1 MAESTSESK
10 TEVVRPPG
18 PSGKPVV
25 GSLLEY
31 TRDPYG
37 FVERLAREYGDL
49 AHYQVM
55 GTPFYQVNSPE
66 GIEHVLVQNN
76 GNYVKGELFQES
88 LGPVLG
94 NGLLNSEGEFW
105 RRQRHRIGPAFEPDR
120 IAEYAETMVER
131 TEATAAQWRDGSV
144 RDVNEDMMELTLEI
158 VADALFGVDVGR
170 DVDTVADSLAVV
182 MNYQEGVSADMLP
195 VDVPTPG
202 TIRLR
207 RAVDELEDVVYRI
220 IDERARNPG
229 DDVVSRMLSVEDEDG
244 REMSREQVRDEVM
257 TLLLA
262 GHETTALAL
271 TYTFFLLAQHP
282 DVERRLLDEL
292 DETLGGDPPT
302 VEQVRDLPYLE
313 TVVEESMRLY
323 PPVPGIVRE
332 ATARDEIAGYTIP
345 EGATISINQWSV
357 HRDPRFYDDP
367 MAFRPDRWTDE
378 MRADL
383 PRLAYFPFS
392 AGPRRCVGDRFAM
405 LEAKVVLATLLQRYH
420 LELVS
425 SPELDLV
432 ATITARPQKPVKM
445 RVHERE

>member
-1 MAESTSESK
+1 MENASATES
-10 TEVVRPPG
+10 VVRPPG
-18 PSGKPVV
+18 PSGRPVV
-25 GSLLEY
+25 GSLFEFVRDEY
-31 TRDPYG
+31 AFR
-37 FVERLAREYGDL
+37 ERCAREYGDL
-49 AHYQVM
+49 AYYEVL

-66 GIEHVLVQNN
+66 GIEHVLVHNN

-105 RRQRHRIGPAFEPDR
+105 RRQRHLIGPAFEPDR

-131 TEATAAQWRDGSV
+131 SEQTAAQWRDGAV

-170 DVDTVADSLAVV
+170 DVETVASSLQVV
-182 MNYQEGVSADMLP
+182 MDYQEGFSADMLP

-202 TIRLR
+202 KIRLQ
-207 RAVDELEDVVYRI
+207 RAIDDLEAVVYRI
-220 IDERARNPG
+220 VDERARNPG
-229 DDVVSRMLSVEDEDG
+229 DDVVSRMLAVEDESG
-244 REMSREQVRDEVM
+244 EGMSREQIRDEVM

-271 TYTFFLLAQHP
+271 TFTTFLLAQHP
-282 DVERRLLDEL
+282 TVEDRLLAEL
-292 DETLGGDPPT
+292 DEHLGGEPPT
-302 VEQVRDLPYLE
+302 VEDVRDLPYLE
-313 TVVEESMRLY
+313 KVVKESMRLY
-323 PPVPGIVRE
+323 PPVPAIVRE
-332 ATARDEIAGYTIP
+332 AAGRDEIAGYTIP
-345 EGATISINQWSV
+345 EGSTLSINQWTV
-357 HRDPRFYDDP
+357 HRDPDLYDDP

-378 MRADL
+378 MEQSL

-425 SPELDLV
+425 DPSLDLV
-432 ATITARPQKPVKM
+432 ATITARPRDPVLM
-445 RVHERE
+445 RIHERT

>member
-1 MAESTSESK
+1 MADSAAE

-25 GSLLEY
+25 GSLVEY
-31 TRDPYG
+31 TSDSYE

-49 AHYQVM
+49 AYYEIL

-76 GNYVKGELFQES
+76 QNYVKGELFQES

-94 NGLLNSEGEFW
+94 NGLLNSDGEFW
-105 RRQRHRIGPAFEPDR
+105 RRQRHLIGPAFEPDR

-131 TEATAAQWRDGSV
+131 TEQIAARWRDGAV

-170 DVDTVADSLAVV
+170 DVDTVADSLEVV

-202 TIRLR
+202 KIRLR
-207 RAVDELEDVVYRI
+207 RAIDDLEDVVYRI

-229 DDVVSRMLSVEDEDG
+229 DDVVSRMLSAEDDEG
-244 REMSREQVRDEVM
+244 QSMSREQIRDEVM

-271 TYTFFLLAQHP
+271 TFTFFLLAQRP
-282 DVERRLLDEL
+282 EVERRLLDEL
-292 DETLGGDPPT
+292 DEALGGDPPT
-302 VEQVRDLPYLE
+302 IGEIRDLPYLE
-313 TVVEESMRLY
+313 QVVEESMRLY

-367 MAFRPDRWTDE
+367 MAFRPERWTDE
-378 MRADL
+378 MRAEL
-383 PRLAYFPFS
+383 PSLAYFPFS

-425 SPELDLV
+425 SLELDLV
-432 ATITARPQKPVKM
+432 GTITTRPRDPVKM
-445 RVHERE
+445 RAHERE